1 MAGYFPSSMKSSG
14 GGMPDFSTSEV
25 NTGVKW
31 INGKDIYCLVHQ
43 ETITINNSGVN
54 LSLNV
59 NDFDDI
65 ISSTAINTG
74 TTKRASEV
82 SVYKTAADVK
92 AISYL
97 NYDATDIIIYFTK
110 P

>member
-31 INGKDIYCLVHQ
+31 IDGKDIYCIVHQ
-43 ETITINNSGVN
+43 ESVTITNTAVN
-54 LSLNV
+54 LTLDV
-59 NDFDDI
+59 NDFDSI
-65 ISSTAINTG
+65 ISATAIDSG
-74 TTKRASEV
+74 TTKRTSEV
-82 SVYKTAADVK
+82 TIYKTLSDVK
-92 AISYL
+92 AITYS
-97 NYDATDIIIYFTK
+97 TFPTTEIIIYYTK